1 MLVWNLKFL
10 ETQRVPNR
18 MNKMQKYLLAR
29 IGDKIAVGM
38 TNNYFLAVVPARNSD
53 EKTWEGR
60 EEEYVEMMEEQG
72 N

>member
-18 MNKMQKYLLAR
+18 MNKMQEYLLAR
-29 IGDKIAVGM
+29 IGDRIAVGM

-53 EKTWEGR
+53 EKT
-60 EEEYVEMMEEQG
+60 
-72 N
+72 